1 MIAITV
7 VTYPHKAI
15 KEVIQLFNSP
25 ALPARLESA
34 KELAAMTYSDEGGQ
48 HACFVIEIPD
58 SDVGAYVV
66 SQGKRTAYFGSRIAG
81 YTSTVHIGQKI
92 SEAITTVMPLLP

>member
-7 VTYPHKAI
+7 VTYPLKAA
-15 KEVIQLFNSP
+15 KEVIQLFTSA

-34 KELAAMTYSDEGGQ
+34 KELASMTCSDEAGQ
-48 HACFVIEIPD
+48 HVYFIIEIPD
-58 SDVGAYVV
+58 SDVGAYLI
-66 SQGKRTAYFGSRIAG
+66 SQGKRTAFFGSRIAG

-92 SEAITTVMPLLP
+92 PDAIATAMPHLA